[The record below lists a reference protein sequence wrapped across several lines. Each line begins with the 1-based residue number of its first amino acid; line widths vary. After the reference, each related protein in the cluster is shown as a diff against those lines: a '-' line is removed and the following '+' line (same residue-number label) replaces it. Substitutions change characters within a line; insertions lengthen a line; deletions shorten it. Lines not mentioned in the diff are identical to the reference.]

1 MKLVKLMGDLQSFRD
16 VIVTNPTAGYKNPYK
31 TANQ

>member
-1 MKLVKLMGDLQSFRD
+1 MADLQSFRGD
-16 VIVTNPTAGYKNPYK
+16 IVTNPTADYKNPYK